1 MMFADNLWIERN
13 ISQAL
18 FATGNDN
25 LNWQQAFMQVEAL
38 KQYLSARQIGKVALY
53 FDDAA
58 FFAIALLACVQAN
71 IDVYLPSNMAQSN
84 RHWLEQSVDIY
95 LGDKAIDDFATTTLL
110 VTAWPKPVNT
120 NIKGEFRH
128 NINIFMQTSGSTG
141 TTKIIRKYW
150 LDLCKEIEILA
161 GMMPEQVISGQ
172 TVVLGSVSVQ
182 HMYGLSFRIM
192 LSLYLGLPIYRQ
204 QLQFPELLL
213 INSQL
218 QKNVIW
224 VSSPTLLHSF
234 HQAQDLALATS
245 SVKAVISAGGM
256 LTDDCKKFLQKYI
269 CPFVLEIYGSTETG
283 VIGYRCDQPYW
294 RALST
299 VKYTVTEHGISVQSA
314 WCQEEQTVSD
324 VIIEHEHGFELLGR
338 LDRIIKLA
346 DKRISLLA
354 IEKQLLSHNWVA
366 DVYIVKELQ
375 NSHLTA
381 WVALNARGI
390 EQWRR
395 QGRKQIIQSL
405 KSYIAGDVEKIAL
418 PRQWRFST
426 YLPRNTQGK
435 LNQQDIQLGLLQP
448 VTEPILLF
456 EKNLNH
462 DEYEVCFQVPL
473 DLIYFNGHFDQFHL
487 VPGVIQLKWILD
499 FLNKWQWIKE
509 KPHLIENLKFQ
520 HFLRPADIVE
530 MHVKRDQIKQKIT
543 FSCKCA
549 EQKISSG
556 RLVINHGQ
564 DKTL

>member
-25 LNWQQAFMQVEAL
+25 LSWQQAFMQVEAL

-294 RALST
+294 RTLST

-314 WCQEEQTVSD
+314 WCQEEQTLSD

-354 IEKQLLSHNWVA
+354 IEKQLLAHNWVA

-381 WVALNARGI
+381 WVALNASGI

-435 LNQQDIQLGLLQP
+435 LNQQDIQQGLLQP

-456 EKNLNH
+456 EKILNH
-462 DEYEVCFQVPL
+462 DEYEAVFRC
-473 DLIYFNGHFDQFHL
+473 H
-487 VPGVIQLKWILD
+487 WI
-499 FLNKWQWIKE
+499 
-509 KPHLIENLKFQ
+509 
-520 HFLRPADIVE
+520 
-530 MHVKRDQIKQKIT
+530 
-543 FSCKCA
+543 
-549 EQKISSG
+549 
-556 RLVINHGQ
+556 
-564 DKTL
+564 